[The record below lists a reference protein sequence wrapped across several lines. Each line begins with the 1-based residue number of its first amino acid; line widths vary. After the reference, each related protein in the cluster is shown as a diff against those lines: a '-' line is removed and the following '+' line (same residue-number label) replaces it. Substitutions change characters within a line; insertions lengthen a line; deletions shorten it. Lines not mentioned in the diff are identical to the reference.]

1 MELEPSENKHSLG
14 STTHKKKNQI
24 ANCTC
29 VTVGN
34 WCSNDTF
41 DWKCDDRTTK
51 KNTKFSVIVKSA
63 TNKFLRGHLLRTL
76 ISI

>member
-1 MELEPSENKHSLG
+1 MEVKPSENKHSLE
-14 STTHKKKNQI
+14 STTQKKNQI

-34 WCSNDTF
+34 WCSNEAF

-51 KNTKFSVIVKSA
+51 KNTKFC
-63 TNKFLRGHLLRTL
+63 LLLSQRQ
-76 ISI
+76 IHF